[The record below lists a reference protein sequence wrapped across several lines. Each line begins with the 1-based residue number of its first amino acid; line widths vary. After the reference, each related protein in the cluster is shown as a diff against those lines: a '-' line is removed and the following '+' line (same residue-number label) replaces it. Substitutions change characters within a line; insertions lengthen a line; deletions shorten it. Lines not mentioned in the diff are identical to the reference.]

1 MISKIFSAVSVIT
14 ISVMMSLVIILTG
27 SCISL
32 VSVPLALLVIS
43 MIVLV
48 PVVAVYT
55 YRDME
60 S

>member
-1 MISKIFSAVSVIT
+1 
-14 ISVMMSLVIILTG
+14 
-27 SCISL
+27 